1 VKRKTTVRIPKT
13 WQVQMRVRLAD
24 GTERGHITEAHG
36 DNMFDA
42 MDAADLTPIEGDVN
56 REAAQAATELHIS
69 IRYISG

>member
-24 GTERGHITEAHG
+24 GTERGH
-36 DNMFDA
+36 M
-42 MDAADLTPIEGDVN
+42 TPIEGDVN